1 MRKIKFGKTIIT
13 TTAALGLV
21 AFNPALSANE
31 HEKGEKSAKHEAHA
45 SKQSPEHFIKEALE
59 ANQLEIRAA
68 QLAQRQGENP
78 QVKQLA
84 STIVQHHR
92 DLQQQLQQFAEQHKV
107 QARTE
112 TQQLT
117 GKHQEQ
123 WSKLEGKTGQ
133 ELDKAFVTFVVK
145 DHKKDL
151 TMLEKCSKEFTSA
164 PELKAFI
171 DRNIPVIRQHL
182 QMAQQTAQALKIDP
196 ATLVAD
202 TEEGESAAGAPA
214 AGEKGIGER
223 ETRQSQESDQQ
234 KNNEADVEI
243 EADADLKPDNNEQP

>member
-1 MRKIKFGKTIIT
+1 MRIITFGKTIIT
-13 TTAALGLV
+13 ATAILGLA
-21 AFNPALSANE
+21 AFNPALTANE
-31 HEKGEKSAKHEAHA
+31 LEKGEKSDKHHA
-45 SKQSPEHFIKEALE
+45 QAGKQSPEKFIKEALE

-84 STIVQHHR
+84 STLVQHHR

-107 QARTE
+107 QARTD
-112 TQQLT
+112 TQLT

-145 DHKKDL
+145 DHKQDL
-151 TMLEKCSKEFTSA
+151 AMLEKCSKEFTSA

-182 QMAQQTAQALKIDP
+182 QMAQRTAQELNIDP
-196 ATLVAD
+196 STLAAD

-223 ETRQSQESDQQ
+223 DTQESEQIEQ
-234 KNNEADVEI
+234 EQNNEAGLEI
-243 EADADLKPDNNEQP
+243 EADADIQPDNNEQP